1 MELVLTMLASCL
13 QLFQRLTSSKTTK
26 FVKNFI
32 TFMCLYVVKFSGAS
46 LVESCDSI
54 QPNLFGMVVERL
66 FILEV
71 QKVAGATE
79 KKICTV
85 GLTR

>member
-1 MELVLTMLASCL
+1 
-13 QLFQRLTSSKTTK
+13 
-26 FVKNFI
+26 
-32 TFMCLYVVKFSGAS
+32 MCLYVVKFNGTS
-46 LVESCDSI
+46 LVETCDSI

-71 QKVAGATE
+71 QKVAGTTE

-85 GLTR
+85 GLTRLPF

>member
-1 MELVLTMLASCL
+1 
-13 QLFQRLTSSKTTK
+13 
-26 FVKNFI
+26 
-32 TFMCLYVVKFSGAS
+32 MCLYVVKFSGAG
-46 LVESCDSI
+46 LVDSCDSI
-54 QPNLFGMVVERL
+54 QPNLFGMVIERL